1 MIDVDLCDRG
11 GFEFD
16 EVEAVK
22 LDEEEVE
29 VERGWGP
36 VDLNWDSS
44 SATRRSK

>member
-1 MIDVDLCDRG
+1 VIDVDLCDRG

-22 LDEEEVE
+22 LDEEVE